1 MNDFLRNNETLNNV
15 IERFI
20 VNWDGT
26 SIGQDVK
33 NMYENG
39 SSYEKICDRMN
50 IDCKDYIED

>member
-1 MNDFLRNNETLNNV
+1 MNDFLRNNETLNNA

-50 IDCKDYIED
+50 IDYKEYIED